1 MPASCVRLRDYLAS
15 VAGGVLDEPATAQ
28 AMASLLVR
36 GLHCGALDA
45 DEVSEAAGVPVP
57 VLEELFRRRVG

>member
-1 MPASCVRLRDYLAS
+1 MPAACDRLRDYLAN
-15 VAGGVLDEPATAQ
+15 AGTGVLDEPATAQ

-45 DEVSEAAGVPVP
+45 DEVSERSGVPTP
-57 VLEELFRRRVG
+57 VLDELFRRRVG